1 LSANEAKPTFALPNP
16 NVGKLVHLRN
26 QIGIAADFAIE
37 GIVQLSGRITANPG
51 SSPKIGL
58 CPDCPQHIHINSRS
72 LFWLEM
78 AYTSGSDWHMRCA
91 L

>member
-58 CPDCPQHIHINSRS
+58 CPDCPQLARGLNRS
-72 LFWLEM
+72 AIIAGKLSEV
-78 AYTSGSDWHMRCA
+78 
-91 L
+91 